1 MMQPVHGIYVALL
14 SGDSF
19 LGHDQKWSDTS
30 WLHHPQ
36 VSLCSLFDFILFA
49 AGWGKSFRGWSF
61 CSFQEIH
68 YISLGKWTIIDCI
81 RKNNAMTQKICS
93 LSEPKPFCKDYIWPL
108 YRLSLFLFFFDS
120 ESPPFFGK
128 PIISGVNQGLSLLYL
143 TFLVRWFCNGRRW
156 SDPCIRCWSDPCPC
170 IELVV
175 CILKYISV
183 RIQAVLEPL
192 KDTVLLFTQLLR
204 GLTNV
209 AFSWIRGLGGH
220 YMITVSE

>member
-1 MMQPVHGIYVALL
+1 MTFYPTLHTIDAHFKRWGHMMQPVHGIYVALL

-81 RKNNAMTQKICS
+81 RKNNAMTQKRLEMLVNTCDQLICVYVD
-93 LSEPKPFCKDYIWPL
+93 LQWIKYVMWFVLLVWWHGVL
-108 YRLSLFLFFFDS
+108 YRRMIYFLEF
-120 ESPPFFGK
+120 
-128 PIISGVNQGLSLLYL
+128 
-143 TFLVRWFCNGRRW
+143 
-156 SDPCIRCWSDPCPC
+156 
-170 IELVV
+170 
-175 CILKYISV
+175 
-183 RIQAVLEPL
+183 
-192 KDTVLLFTQLLR
+192 
-204 GLTNV
+204 
-209 AFSWIRGLGGH
+209 
-220 YMITVSE
+220 